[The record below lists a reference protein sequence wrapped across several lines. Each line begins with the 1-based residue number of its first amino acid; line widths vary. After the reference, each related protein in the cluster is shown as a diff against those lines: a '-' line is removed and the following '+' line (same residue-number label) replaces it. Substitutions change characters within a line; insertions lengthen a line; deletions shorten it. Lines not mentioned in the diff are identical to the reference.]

1 MHHAVMGV
9 ESTPN
14 EFRATL
20 GGGRPEPVVAK
31 QKRRAT
37 DPKAA
42 KLGDIKVSR
51 TESRNSNERKADR
64 HRLTD
69 EQAVVRRKGK
79 RHVVELINL
88 SHGGAMVAGD
98 IKAKLWDKVAL
109 VLSDENE
116 SGAGE
121 IECAVRWIRD
131 GRYGLEFAHETQV
144 ACDPATLDELLRQV
158 IRHNFP
164 GVELTLRR
172 PASGGKEEHEDKRRE
187 TRHPLIW
194 NGILHRDYDWEM
206 VRLRNISQ
214 SGALIECPAE
224 LPAGATV
231 NLDLGEA
238 GKIAA
243 TVVWSRGD
251 QMGLS
256 FDTPFDVR
264 NLAKAAPDVAT
275 KHGYQ
280 APFGELGQSDQS
292 PWAPQWSRLSVDELG
307 KELGG

>member
-1 MHHAVMGV
+1 MMPRMGA

-20 GGGRPEPVVAK
+20 GSARVEPIVAK
-31 QKRRAT
+31 QKRRET
-37 DPKAA
+37 DAKTA
-42 KLGDIKVSR
+42 KLADIKVTRS
-51 TESRNSNERKADR
+51 ESRSSNERKADR

-98 IKAKLWDKVAL
+98 FKAKLWDKVAL
-109 VLSDENE
+109 VLSAEGE
-116 SGAGE
+116 TGAGE

-144 ACDPATLDELLRQV
+144 ECDGATLDELLRQV
-158 IRHNFP
+158 IRHSFP
-164 GVELTLRR
+164 GVELKLQR
-172 PASGGKEEHEDKRRE
+172 PASSGQEREEKRSE

-194 NGILHRDYDWEM
+194 SGILHHEYDWEM

-214 SGALIECPAE
+214 SGALVECPAS
-224 LPAGATV
+224 LPTGATV

-243 TVVWSRGD
+243 TVIWSRGD
-251 QMGLS
+251 QTGLS
-256 FDTPFDVR
+256 FHKPFDVHS
-264 NLAKAAPDVAT
+264 LAKATPDVAT

-292 PWAPQWSRLSVDELG
+292 PWAPQWDRLSVDELG

>member
-1 MHHAVMGV
+1 MGV

-14 EFRATL
+14 EFRANL
-20 GGGRPEPVVAK
+20 GTGRAEPVLAK
-31 QKRRAT
+31 HKRRET

-42 KLGDIKVSR
+42 RLGDIKVARS
-51 TESRNSNERKADR
+51 ESRSSNERKTDR

-69 EQAVVRRKGK
+69 EQAVVRRKDK

-131 GRYGLEFAHETQV
+131 SRYGLEFAHETQV
-144 ACDPATLDELLRQV
+144 ECDGETLDELLRQV
-158 IRHNFP
+158 IRHSFP
-164 GVELTLRR
+164 GVELKLR
-172 PASGGKEEHEDKRRE
+172 PTPSSGEEEREDKRSE

-194 NGILHRDYDWEM
+194 SGILHHDYDWEM

-214 SGALIECPAE
+214 SGALIECPGGRTPGGSMPSCIRSASS
-224 LPAGATV
+224 V
-231 NLDLGEA
+231 S
-238 GKIAA
+238 AA
-243 TVVWSRGD
+243 VVTSRGEWYS
-251 QMGLS
+251 MCSGN
-256 FDTPFDVR
+256 TV
-264 NLAKAAPDVAT
+264 T
-275 KHGYQ
+275 
-280 APFGELGQSDQS
+280 GQTR
-292 PWAPQWSRLSVDELG
+292 PACWR
-307 KELGG
+307 

>member
-1 MHHAVMGV
+1 MGI

-14 EFRATL
+14 EFRAKL
-20 GGGRPEPVVAK
+20 GNGRVEPVLAK
-31 QKRRAT
+31 HKRRET
-37 DPKAA
+37 DPKAS
-42 KLGDIKVSR
+42 KLGDIKVARSASR
-51 TESRNSNERKADR
+51 SSNERKSDR

-144 ACDPATLDELLRQV
+144 ECDGATLDELLRQV
-158 IRHNFP
+158 IRHSFP
-164 GVELTLRR
+164 GVELKLR
-172 PASGGKEEHEDKRRE
+172 PAASDRNCEHEDKRAE

-194 NGILHRDYDWEM
+194 SGILHRDYDWEM

-214 SGALIECPAE
+214 SGALIECPAD
-224 LPAGATV
+224 LPTGATV

-256 FDTPFDVR
+256 FETPFDVR
-264 NLAKAAPDVAT
+264 SLANATPDVAT

-292 PWAPQWSRLSVDELG
+292 PWAPQWGRLSIDELG
-307 KELGG
+307 KRLGG

>member
-1 MHHAVMGV
+1 MMRRMGV

-14 EFRATL
+14 EFRANL
-20 GGGRPEPVVAK
+20 GTGRPEPVLAK
-31 QKRRAT
+31 QKRRET

-42 KLGDIKVSR
+42 RLGDIKVARS
-51 TESRNSNERKADR
+51 ESRSSNERKTDR

-69 EQAVVRRKGK
+69 EQALVRRKGK

-116 SGAGE
+116 PGAGE

-131 GRYGLEFAHETQV
+131 SRYGLEFAHETQV
-144 ACDPATLDELLRQV
+144 ECDGDTLDELLRQV
-158 IRHNFP
+158 IRHSFP
-164 GVELTLRR
+164 GVELKLR
-172 PASGGKEEHEDKRRE
+172 PTPSSGKEEREEKRSE

-194 NGILHRDYDWEM
+194 SGILHHDYDWEM

-214 SGALIECPAE
+214 SGALVECPAN
-224 LPAGATV
+224 LPAGTTV
-231 NLDLGEA
+231 SLDLGEA
-238 GKIAA
+238 GKVAA

-251 QMGLS
+251 QTGLS
-256 FDTPFDVR
+256 FDQTFDVR
-264 NLAKAAPDVAT
+264 SLAKAAPDVAT

-280 APFGELGQSDQS
+280 APFGELGQSEQS
-292 PWAPQWSRLSVDELG
+292 PWAPQWGRLSLDELG
-307 KELGG
+307 KELGGG